1 MVYPELNIIIHN
13 REITMNKTV
22 KILVVDDSRIMR
34 NILKNSFDEK
44 EVWGS
49 TEFLDAPDGEAAY
62 EILREQAID
71 ILLLDWNMPKL
82 DGLSLLK
89 TIRQMEPYKKLP
101 VIMITSEAA
110 KYNVIEALKAGVS
123 DYIIKPASRK
133 ILRDKVKG
141 FLLKAA
147 G

>member
-1 MVYPELNIIIHN
+1 MSGDRI
-13 REITMNKTV
+13 V
-22 KILVVDDSRIMR
+22 KILVVDDSRIMQ
-34 NILKNSFDEK
+34 NILKNTFDEK
-44 EVWGS
+44 EAWGK
-49 TEFLDAPDGEAAY
+49 TDFLTASDGEEALSIMSANK
-62 EILREQAID
+62 ID

-82 DGLSLLK
+82 DGLAVLK
-89 TIRQMEPYKKLP
+89 KIRQSDKYKKLP

-141 FLLKAA
+141 FIL
-147 G
+147 GS

>member
-1 MVYPELNIIIHN
+1 
-13 REITMNKTV
+13 MNKTV

-34 NILKNSFDEK
+34 NILKNSFDER
-44 EVWGS
+44 EAWGA
-49 TEFLDAPDGEAAY
+49 TIFLDAPDGEAAY
-62 EILREQAID
+62 EILKEQSID

-89 TIRQMEPYKKLP
+89 TIRQMEQYKKLP

-123 DYIIKPASRK
+123 DYVIKPASRK

-141 FLLKAA
+141 FLLKSA

>member
-1 MVYPELNIIIHN
+1 MI
-13 REITMNKTV
+13 KTV

-44 EVWGS
+44 EPWGE
-49 TEFLDAPDGEAAY
+49 TEFIDAPDGEAAL
-62 EILREQAID
+62 EIMKEQTID

-89 TIRQMEPYKKLP
+89 KIRQMEQYKKLP
-101 VIMITSEAA
+101 TIMITSEAA

-141 FLLKAA
+141 FLLKTA

>member
-1 MVYPELNIIIHN
+1 MK
-13 REITMNKTV
+13 KTV
-22 KILVVDDSRIMR
+22 LILVVDDSRIMR

-44 EVWGS
+44 EPWGE
-49 TEFLDAPDGEAAY
+49 TQFIDAPDGEAAL
-62 EILREQAID
+62 EILNSQPID

-89 TIRQMEPYKKLP
+89 KVRQMEQYKKLP
-101 VIMITSEAA
+101 TIMITSEAA
-110 KYNVIEALKAGVS
+110 KYNVIEALKVGVS

-133 ILRDKVKG
+133 VLRDKVKG
-141 FLLKAA
+141 FLMKQA

>member
-1 MVYPELNIIIHN
+1 M
-13 REITMNKTV
+13 RNKVT
-22 KILVVDDSRIMR
+22 ILVVDDSRIMR
-34 NILKNSFDEK
+34 NILKNSFDEQ
-44 EVWGS
+44 ESWGE
-49 TEFLDAPDGEAAY
+49 TVFLDASDGEAAF
-62 EILREQAID
+62 EILKEQRID

-89 TIRQMEPYKKLP
+89 KIRQMDYYKKLP

-141 FLLKAA
+141 FLLKNA

>member
-1 MVYPELNIIIHN
+1 MKDRII
-13 REITMNKTV
+13 
-22 KILVVDDSRIMR
+22 KILVVDDSRIMQ

-44 EVWGS
+44 EAWGK
-49 TEFLDAPDGEAAY
+49 TEFLTASDGEEALKLMD
-62 EILREQAID
+62 ENTID

-82 DGLSLLK
+82 DGLSVLK
-89 TIRQMEPYKKLP
+89 KIRQTDKYKQLP

-133 ILRDKVKG
+133 ILIDKVKG
-141 FLLKAA
+141 FIL
-147 G
+147 GGN

>member
-1 MVYPELNIIIHN
+1 MRSMDRVI
-13 REITMNKTV
+13 
-22 KILVVDDSRIMR
+22 KILIVDDSRIMQ

-44 EVWGS
+44 EAWGK
-49 TEFLDAPDGEAAY
+49 TAFLTALNGEEALKVMD
-62 EILREQAID
+62 ENTID

-82 DGLSLLK
+82 DGLSVLK
-89 TIRQMEPYKKLP
+89 KIRQSDKYKALP

-133 ILRDKVKG
+133 ILIDKIKG
-141 FLLKAA
+141 FIL
-147 G
+147 GG